1 MIELFARGK
10 KIDSFEELLASYPAS
25 EFDSPY
31 RSTVLLLDYW
41 RSLENTA
48 KAFEKLVGVDFGNQ
62 MRLYFEFSV
71 PVQCGWGKAS
81 STDLMLTGNTFAVAV
96 EVKFREPP
104 YETVSKWL
112 DKGDKKNRK
121 KVLKGWI
128 SLIRS
133 GTGVSLTLNDIASL
147 PYQCI
152 HRTASVCSE
161 AATSRYVAYQV
172 FEPAKEGYYSQKLQ
186 ALADLFQGDP
196 TLSFCLIVCPFEPL
210 EDYKKLLDLWDTG
223 GRKLS
228 SQVSEA
234 LKSNCVARFAE
245 SRLIE
250 FT

>member
-10 KIDSFEELLASYPAS
+10 KIGSFEELLASYPIG

-48 KAFEKLVGVDFGNQ
+48 KTFEKLVGVDFCNQ

-81 STDLMLTGNTFAVAV
+81 STDLMLIGNTIAVAV
-96 EVKFREPP
+96 EAKFLEPP

-112 DKGDKKNRK
+112 NKKNKKNRK

-133 GTGVSLTLNDIASL
+133 GTGVGLTLNDIASL
-147 PYQCI
+147 PYQFF

-161 AATSRYVAYQV
+161 AATSRYIVYQV
-172 FEPAKEGYYSQKLQ
+172 FEPAKEEYYSQELQ
-186 ALADLFQGDP
+186 ALADLFQGDS
-196 TLSFCLIVCPFEPL
+196 TLSFCLMVCPFEPL
-210 EDYKKLLDLWDTG
+210 EDYKKLLNLWDTG

-234 LKSNCVARFAE
+234 LKSNCLARFAE
-245 SRLIE
+245 SRLVE